1 VGRGP
6 EVPNQILYAMNKKG
20 PGGSFNF
27 LKYSGP
33 WEYDAKVGEFQN
45 FKLQLSGNNCMYS
58 HETYSKNY
66 S

>member
-1 VGRGP
+1 
-6 EVPNQILYAMNKKG
+6 MNKKG